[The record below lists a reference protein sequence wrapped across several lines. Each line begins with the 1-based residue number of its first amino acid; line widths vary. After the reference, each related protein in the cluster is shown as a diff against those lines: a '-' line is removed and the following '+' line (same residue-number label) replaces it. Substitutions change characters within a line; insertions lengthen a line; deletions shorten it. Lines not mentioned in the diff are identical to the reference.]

1 MLLSWRKRR
10 SPPIIRIGASLA
22 AAIVAPAGG
31 KDERDDDESGEDEDA
46 DVEPFSFVVVFIK
59 FDFINDRCVCGKL
72 RGSGGLI
79 SVVV

>member
-10 SPPIIRIGASLA
+10 SPPIIGIEASLPT
-22 AAIVAPAGG
+22 AIVAPAGV
-31 KDERDDDESGEDEDA
+31 KDERDDDESGKEEDA
-46 DVEPFSFVVVFIK
+46 DVDSFRVVVVFIK
-59 FDFINDRCVCGKL
+59 FDFINDRCVCEKS